1 MTVMKSTLLPLKTAL
16 LVCGALVTL
25 TTACSQQEEPPAQP
39 QLTDQSLQEL
49 VEKRLQSDA
58 NVRRLQITVD
68 ADAEHKAVELQ
79 GPAFHQRQRTRAVE
93 LAQGAAP
100 DINVLD
106 KIEVKPYEIP
116 RELFDDEMMAD
127 VKADAGKM
135 GDTVG
140 ESIDDAW
147 VHMRVT
153 AKLVAESATPARTIN
168 VDVDKGVVTLRGK
181 VPSKESLQQAETV
194 ARSVSGV
201 TDVKNRLTVAS

>member
-1 MTVMKSTLLPLKTAL
+1 MKATLLPLKSAL
-16 LVCGALVTL
+16 LVCGALVMFTS
-25 TTACSQQEEPPAQP
+25 ACSRQEEPPP
-39 QLTDQSLQEL
+39 KPELTDQSLQEL

-79 GPAFHQRQRTRAVE
+79 GLAFHQRQRTRAVE

-100 DINVLD
+100 DVNVLD

-116 RELFDDEMMAD
+116 RELFDDEMMED

-135 GDTVG
+135 GDKVG
-140 ESIDDAW
+140 DSLDDAW
-147 VHMRVT
+147 VHMKVT
-153 AKLVAESATPARTIN
+153 AKLVAESSTPARTIN

-181 VPSKESLQQAETV
+181 VPSRESLQQAETV

-201 TDVKNRLTVAS
+201 TDVKNRLTVSRG